1 MIQSGSVTD
10 TSKAWLINLGVDSSV
25 VKFKIDTGA
34 AVTALP
40 SYLASRVGGLQP
52 SKKMLRGAGNN
63 RLRVTGEAE
72 VSLTLKE
79 KSVRETVYFVDGLVT
94 PLLGK
99 PAISKLDLIR
109 FLDDVSLS
117 QD

>member
-1 MIQSGSVTD
+1 
-10 TSKAWLINLGVDSSV
+10 
-25 VKFKIDTGA
+25 
-34 AVTALP
+34 
-40 SYLASRVGGLQP
+40 
-52 SKKMLRGAGNN
+52 MLRGPGNN

-99 PAISKLDLIR
+99 PAISKLE
-109 FLDDVSLS
+109 SY
-117 QD
+117 

>member
-40 SYLASRVGGLQP
+40 SYLASRIGGLQP
-52 SKKMLRGAGNN
+52 SKKML
-63 RLRVTGEAE
+63 
-72 VSLTLKE
+72 
-79 KSVRETVYFVDGLVT
+79 
-94 PLLGK
+94 
-99 PAISKLDLIR
+99 
-109 FLDDVSLS
+109 
-117 QD
+117 